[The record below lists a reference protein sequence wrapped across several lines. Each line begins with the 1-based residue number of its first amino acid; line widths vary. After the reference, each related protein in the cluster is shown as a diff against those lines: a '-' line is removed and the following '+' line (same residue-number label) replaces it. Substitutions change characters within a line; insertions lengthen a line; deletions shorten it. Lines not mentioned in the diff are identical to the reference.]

1 MYHFITQEIER
12 QNINTYSLKKEMYM
26 FFNIL
31 NDKNLN
37 SSCHKTIYRSSYPW
51 ILYLKH
57 SMKIEAII
65 KSLYQ
70 FLRSDGY

>member
-12 QNINTYSLKKEMYM
+12 QNINTYSLKKEIYM

-37 SSCHKTIYRSSYPW
+37 SSCHKTIYRSYYL

-57 SMKIEAII
+57 SMKIEVII

-70 FLRSDGY
+70 FF